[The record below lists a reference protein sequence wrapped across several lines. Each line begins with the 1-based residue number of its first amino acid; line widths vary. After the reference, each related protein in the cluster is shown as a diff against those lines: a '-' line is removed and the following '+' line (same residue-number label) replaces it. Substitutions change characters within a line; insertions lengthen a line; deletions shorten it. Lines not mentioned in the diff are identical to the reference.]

1 MAHDHWDQVLRRDI
15 QAQQFCNL
23 QDPVRD
29 LRLLIKDELVDD
41 LSEDFL
47 DERLDF
53 GLYAND
59 QVIELVEGFLF
70 QVDFQRELFEVFQ
83 YCLN

>member
-1 MAHDHWDQVLRRDI
+1 MAHDHRDQVLSRDI
-15 QAQQFCNL
+15 EAEQLCDLEDTVGDFCF
-23 QDPVRD
+23 
-29 LRLLIKDELVDD
+29 LIKDELVGD
-41 LSEDFL
+41 LPEDFL

-59 QVIELVEGFLF
+59 QIIELVKRFLL